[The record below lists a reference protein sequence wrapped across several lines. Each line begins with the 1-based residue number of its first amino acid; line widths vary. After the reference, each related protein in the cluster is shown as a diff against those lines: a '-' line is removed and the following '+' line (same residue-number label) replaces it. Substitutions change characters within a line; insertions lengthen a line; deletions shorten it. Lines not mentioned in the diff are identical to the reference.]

1 MDPAAE
7 KARAE
12 LLGSEPRSH
21 LTCRL
26 LEEDRE
32 LAQAI
37 PARDRDRAISAC
49 LAPVL
54 RIPRGRWPGH
64 DGRLGDEDGVGL
76 LVLDGLMIRRVGIDE
91 RFGAELLGTGDLLR
105 PWQHAGAESSIDRSV
120 SWRVLVDTRVAV
132 LDRRVA
138 YRMASFP
145 DLTGVLVARALWRAR
160 SLAVSMAIVH
170 QPLIEARLHMLLWH
184 LADRW
189 GTVSRDG
196 VRLPLR
202 LTHAVLAEL
211 VATRRPTVTTALARL
226 AAQGSVTY
234 ADHVWLLTG
243 GPPGELLTPI

>member
-1 MDPAAE
+1 V
-7 KARAE
+7 E
-12 LLGSEPRSH
+12 LLGFEPGGAV
-21 LTCRL
+21 TCRI

-37 PARDRDRAISAC
+37 PERDRDRAISAC

-64 DGRLGDEDGVGL
+64 AGRIADEDGIGL

-105 PWQHAGAESSIDRSV
+105 PWQHSGAEASIDRSV
-120 SWRVLVDTRVAV
+120 SWRVLVDSRVAV

-138 YRMASFP
+138 YRMAPFQ
-145 DLTGVLVARALWRAR
+145 DLTAALVGRALWRAR

-170 QPLIEARLHMLLWH
+170 QPLIEARLHMLFWH

-211 VATRRPTVTTALARL
+211 VASRRPTVTSALARL

-234 ADHVWLLTG
+234 ANHVWFLTG
-243 GPPGELLTPI
+243 GPPGGLLTPI